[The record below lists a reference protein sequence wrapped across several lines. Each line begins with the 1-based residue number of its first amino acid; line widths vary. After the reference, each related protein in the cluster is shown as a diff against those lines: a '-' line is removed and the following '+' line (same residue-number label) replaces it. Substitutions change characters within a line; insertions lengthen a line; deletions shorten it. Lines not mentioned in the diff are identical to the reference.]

1 MIKEWNLLRVVACL
15 SIVLLH
21 STTQTARVVGYP
33 QIEHY
38 NLYRVFLTYATPAFI
53 VLSVIILANRYANGL
68 PEGFWSGRI
77 KWILAPF
84 LFFAVIDALVSNYLN
99 PNVMVDLK
107 IFDNIFTGNFVGWFI
122 IVIFQFYLLHYIITK
137 FKISLIWLFPV
148 SIGVMIWY
156 STIIKNPP
164 EFMDGYTHML
174 KLPFLAW
181 FGYFTAAFI
190 IGKHYKIIAE
200 KLYKHRWLTLVYLA
214 ISLYI
219 VYLSYE
225 SGIIVVNSRRLDLFP
240 LVLSVCAVVLAWGQV
255 IPKFNIITV
264 ISNYSFGIYLLHWQI
279 QRFAAP
285 YLANYFQHTS
295 TRVLALFA
303 VSLLLSLAI
312 IKLFSM
318 VSIGEFIIGKVKKT
332 KSLKVV
338 DARELRTSA

>member
-38 NLYRVFLTYATPAFI
+38 NLYRVFLTYATPTFI
-53 VLSVIILANRYANGL
+53 VLSVIILANRYPNGL

-84 LFFAVIDALVSNYLN
+84 LFFAVVDALVSNYFN

-122 IVIFQFYLLHYIITK
+122 IVIFQFYLLHYIVTK
-137 FKISLIWLFPV
+137 FNISLVWLFPV

-156 STIIKNPP
+156 STVINNPP
-164 EFMDGYTHML
+164 EFMNGYTHML

-200 KLYKHRWLTLVYLA
+200 KLYRHRWLTLVYLA

-225 SGIIVVNSRRLDLFP
+225 SGIMIVNSRRLDLVP
-240 LVLSVCAVVLAWGQV
+240 LVLSVSAVVLAWGQV
-255 IPKFNIITV
+255 IPKFKITTL

-285 YLANYFQHTS
+285 YMANYFEQTS
-295 TRVLALFA
+295 TRVLALFI

-312 IKLFSM
+312 IKLLSM
-318 VSIGEFIIGKVKKT
+318 VPIGEFIIGKVKKT
-332 KSLKVV
+332 KSIKVV
-338 DARELRTSA
+338 DVHELRTSA